1 MSLQEQT
8 CLLLSSD
15 SCKFLHDR
23 SDYKHGWQIEREL
36 EEGRYGANG
45 EPPLGTGLWKHFAS
59 FVLLSDVLFIS
70 QTMRTMK
77 WAATRKISLS
87 SVSFVESPLRTPLLQ
102 SKCYIKPWPVWIAN
116 AVFTTIWCFS
126 LCTSYLYFCL
136 TLCLHVVATYLT
148 ADLVFLIFLFSR
160 CRHYFCEACALQH
173 YRKSKRCYVCNQ
185 QTNGVFN
192 PAKGTHLFQ

>member
-1 MSLQEQT
+1 MIGKGQSEPLSTSGPQSGGITSLTFVKTTKRRASVGLEVSKPPVSSLFLPFFWGSCYHPWQVSLQEQT

-77 WAATRKISLS
+77 WAATRKIFLS

-116 AVFTTIWCFS
+116 AVLTTAQIH
-126 LCTSYLYFCL
+126 TM
-136 TLCLHVVATYLT
+136 TL
-148 ADLVFLIFLFSR
+148 
-160 CRHYFCEACALQH
+160 
-173 YRKSKRCYVCNQ
+173 
-185 QTNGVFN
+185 
-192 PAKGTHLFQ
+192 